1 MTTLTLIWLIAL
13 SILLFIVYRRAEE
26 GRALQWRLEELRRD
40 VETAKRD
47 LAETRKKLERGSLA
61 A

>member
-1 MTTLTLIWLIAL
+1 MTWLIIIWLIVL
-13 SILLFIVYRRAEE
+13 SISLFVVYRRAEE

-40 VETAKRD
+40 LDMARRD
-47 LAETRKKLERGSLA
+47 LAETRKRVERGSLA

>member
-1 MTTLTLIWLIAL
+1 M
-13 SILLFIVYRRAEE
+13 
-26 GRALQWRLEELRRD
+26 EELRRD
-40 VETAKRD
+40 LDSARRD